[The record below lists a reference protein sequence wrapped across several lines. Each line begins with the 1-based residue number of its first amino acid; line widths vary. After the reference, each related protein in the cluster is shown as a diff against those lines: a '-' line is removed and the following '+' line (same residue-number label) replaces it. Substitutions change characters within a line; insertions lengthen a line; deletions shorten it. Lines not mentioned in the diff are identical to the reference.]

1 MAEPN
6 AENYVLRT
14 KDAAHFVGVSLFHF
28 RRLHALGHLPAPIRL
43 SERRLGWRLH
53 DLDLWLESRREL
65 DAPHAMNGK
74 AGR

>member
-14 KDAAHFVGVSLFHF
+14 KDAAHFVGVSLSHF
-28 RRLHALGHLPAPIRL
+28 RRLHGLGHLPAPIRA
-43 SERRLGWRLH
+43 ERAKARWRLH

-65 DAPHAMNGK
+65 DAPHAMIGK
-74 AGR
+74 EGR